1 MNRKEAKIQHA
12 LGTMFLCAG
21 CDSSKVLS
29 EKSDGG
35 AYVLGNFCKAC
46 LSALGPFAS
55 RLVLSERK
63 FKKEGYVIRQ
73 ELWDDREYGG
83 DGLFMKNA
91 YTLDGDW
98 IGDTNTANYLCRK
111 KGIAPEKKNETIDI
125 CTIGYSELTKKYY
138 GWSHRALCG
147 FAIGDKIFQASFG
160 NYKTKYIKHGKD
172 TIRTKADQRKAAIA
186 FANYVS

>member
-1 MNRKEAKIQHA
+1 MNRKEAEIQHA

-21 CDSSKVLS
+21 CDSSKVLP

-35 AYVLGNFCKAC
+35 AYALNNFCKEC
-46 LSALGPFAS
+46 LSALGPFS
-55 RLVLSERK
+55 QRLMLSERN
-63 FKKEGYVIRQ
+63 FRKEGYVIRQ

-83 DGLFMKNA
+83 VGLFMSQA
-91 YTLDGDW
+91 YTLSGAW

-111 KGIAPEKKNETIDI
+111 KGIAPEKKNKTIDI
-125 CTIGYSELTKKYY
+125 CTIGYSERDKKYY

-147 FAIGDKIFQASFG
+147 FAIGDKIFQTRFG
-160 NYKTKYIKHGKD
+160 NDRTKYINHGRK